1 MRQSKALRAAATIAL
16 IVSLQSQ
23 AEARNPL
30 SVETRKAPSAE
41 KYLVIALN
49 DAPIHFTR
57 DKPTRD
63 NAKLLLSI
71 PAGFV
76 TKEGTPIG
84 AWVSNGQVSYK
95 VNPKLGGA
103 LSIIDGEF
111 EFVDTKSG
119 TTLTKEFLDR
129 IAAKN
134 GGLFQQFA
142 IVKNRIPGS
151 FKDHGKFLRRG
162 IGKTIQGKEVIIE
175 SKNPITMKQYA
186 SDLVALGIKD
196 FVYTDM
202 GPWTESWFRD
212 PKTSNLVD
220 IGNEKAAPIKQANWL
235 IVTDPDQD

>member
-1 MRQSKALRAAATIAL
+1 MPSSSLRTLATIAL
-16 IVSLQSQ
+16 VVSLQSQ
-23 AEARNPL
+23 ADARNPL
-30 SVETRKAPSAE
+30 AVETRKAASAE

-49 DAPIHFTR
+49 DAPIYFTTEKPNR
-57 DKPTRD
+57 DD
-63 NAKLLLSI
+63 ANLLLAI

-76 TKEGTPIG
+76 TKEGNPIG

-103 LSIIDGEF
+103 LSIIDGKF
-111 EFVDTKSG
+111 EFVDTKNG

-129 IAAKN
+129 IAGKS
-134 GGLFQQFA
+134 GGLFQQFT

-151 FKDHGKFLRRG
+151 FKDPGKFLRRG
-162 IGKTIQGKEVIIE
+162 IGKTVEGKEIIVE

-186 SDLVALGIKD
+186 SDLVALGLKD

-212 PKTSNLVD
+212 PKTGNLVD
-220 IGNEKAAPIKQANWL
+220 IGNEKAAQIKQANWL
-235 IVTDPDQD
+235 VVTAPDED